1 MSSQAIGILII
12 EIITAI
18 GVVAMILNEH
28 KFIEFENKIFDKI
41 VSTVKRISWRK
52 V

>member
-1 MSSQAIGILII
+1 MSSQAIGFLII
-12 EIITAI
+12 EIIMAM
-18 GVVAMILNEH
+18 GVIAMILNES
-28 KFIEFENKIFDKI
+28 KFIEFENRIFDKI